1 MAWLLHLEQVLQAPD
16 ALTGYLLLG
25 VPRSKYLLSIWCN
38 GKRTRT
44 VTGMQPYKHSA
55 YLQITEEHDTVA
67 AGCCSSRLL

>member
-44 VTGMQPYKHSA
+44 VTGNA
-55 YLQITEEHDTVA
+55 ALQA
-67 AGCCSSRLL
+67 QRLLTDNRRA